1 MLAILNNSHSTNNTI
16 EIIIDTELRPVI
28 LELFPEKAP
37 ITVYNFLRYVDEN
50 RFGDF
55 HFYPTV
61 YLQNQPKNNIKIEF
75 IQGGLKSIN
84 RPKLLNP
91 IEH

>member
-1 MLAILNNSHSTNNTI
+1 MLAILINSHSTNNTI
-16 EIIIDTELRPVI
+16 EIIIYTELRPVI

-55 HFYPTV
+55 HFYRTV
-61 YLQNQPKNNIKIEF
+61 HLKINQKI
-75 IQGGLKSIN
+75 ISK
-84 RPKLLNP
+84 
-91 IEH
+91 